1 MGNHLVVAAVTLTLA
16 HRLDGEMRKDFAAA
30 HALPG
35 RPDVDAAE
43 HSGPQARVFLYRVE
57 SNADWRSN
65 VLPTRSPTGQEPQIG
80 LTLQYLVTFVGNEVL
95 QEPQRMLGSVVRTSG
110 ARPVLARS
118 EIEVMV
124 AAAVAED
131 PQSPFA
137 MVDLMEQPEL
147 ININPLPLTLD
158 RLSALWSSF
167 FHTPYRLSV
176 AYGASVLVPTAGD
189 NG

>member
-1 MGNHLVVAAVTLTLA
+1 
-16 HRLDGEMRKDFAAA
+16 
-30 HALPG
+30 
-35 RPDVDAAE
+35 
-43 HSGPQARVFLYRVE
+43 
-57 SNADWRSN
+57 
-65 VLPTRSPTGQEPQIG
+65 
-80 LTLQYLVTFVGNEVL
+80 
-95 QEPQRMLGSVVRTSG
+95 
-110 ARPVLARS
+110 
-118 EIEVMV
+118 V
-124 AAAVAED
+124 AAAFAEY

>member
-1 MGNHLVVAAVTLTLA
+1 MGNHLAVAAVTRTLTHL
-16 HRLDGEMRKDFAAA
+16 LDGELAQDFAAA

-35 RPDVDAAE
+35 RPDVDATE
-43 HSGPQARVFLYRVE
+43 GSGPQARIFLYRVE
-57 SNADWRSN
+57 PNADWRSN
-65 VLPTRSPTGQEPQIG
+65 VLPTRSPTVQELQIG
-80 LTLQYLVTFVGNEVL
+80 LTLQYLVTFVGNEAL
-95 QEPQRMLGSVVRTSG
+95 QEPQRMLGSVVRTLG

-118 EIEVMV
+118 EIEATV

-131 PQSPFA
+131 PQSPLA

-147 ININPLPLTLD
+147 IRISLLPLTLD
-158 RLSALWSSF
+158 QLSALWSSF

-176 AYGASVLVPTAGD
+176 AYEASVVLLTAGD

>member
-1 MGNHLVVAAVTLTLA
+1 MGNHLAVAAVTRTLTHL
-16 HRLDGEMRKDFAAA
+16 LDGELAQDFAAA

-35 RPDVDAAE
+35 RPDVDATE
-43 HSGPQARVFLYRVE
+43 GSGPQARIFLYRVE
-57 SNADWRSN
+57 PNADWRSN

-80 LTLQYLVTFVGNEVL
+80 LTLQYLVTFVGNEAL
-95 QEPQRMLGSVVRTSG
+95 QEPQRMLGSVVRTLG

-118 EIEVMV
+118 EIEATV

-131 PQSPFA
+131 PQSPLA

-147 ININPLPLTLD
+147 IRISLLPLTLD
-158 RLSALWSSF
+158 QLSALWSSF

-176 AYGASVLVPTAGD
+176 AYEASVVLLTAGD